1 MITSEIKYLGN
12 LRTECHHLASGTVI
26 ETDAPIDNKGKGE
39 RFSPTDLVAT
49 AYASCMMTI
58 MGIYCNEHGIEDP
71 CTEEANTD
79 SESEDLPYDDLDWLD
94 AVRSIS
100 PETPQGALLVPPAER
115 LKKYRREAED
125 KLNSYKEEANKLAT
139 GMAKELELPAAM
151 VPKIIKCLSGYD
163 PDDFMVF

>member
-58 MGIYCNEHGIEDP
+58 MGIYCNEHGIEMNTGIARVQKIMD
-71 CTEEANTD
+71 AN
-79 SESEDLPYDDLDWLD
+79 P
-94 AVRSIS
+94 
-100 PETPQGALLVPPAER
+100 
-115 LKKYRREAED
+115 RRIGKLIIEMDFSGNNWSKLEAE
-125 KLNSYKEEANKLAT
+125 KVLRAGKACPV
-139 GMAKELELPAAM
+139 AKTLGDNVEVEFLIT
-151 VPKIIKCLSGYD
+151 V
-163 PDDFMVF
+163 

>member
-58 MGIYCNEHGIEDP
+58 MGIYCNEHGIEMN
-71 CTEEANTD
+71 TGIARVQKIMEANPRRIGKLIIETD
-79 SESEDLPYDDLDWLD
+79 FSGNNWSEL
-94 AVRSIS
+94 
-100 PETPQGALLVPPAER
+100 
-115 LKKYRREAED
+115 EAE
-125 KLNSYKEEANKLAT
+125 KVLRAGKACPV
-139 GMAKELELPAAM
+139 AKTLGDNVEVEFLIT
-151 VPKIIKCLSGYD
+151 V
-163 PDDFMVF
+163 

>member
-58 MGIYCNEHGIEDP
+58 MGIYCNEHGIEMN
-71 CTEEANTD
+71 TGIARVQKIMEANPRRIGKLIIEMD
-79 SESEDLPYDDLDWLD
+79 FSGNNWSEL
-94 AVRSIS
+94 
-100 PETPQGALLVPPAER
+100 
-115 LKKYRREAED
+115 EAE
-125 KLNSYKEEANKLAT
+125 KVLRAGKACPV
-139 GMAKELELPAAM
+139 AKTLGDNVEVEFLIT
-151 VPKIIKCLSGYD
+151 V
-163 PDDFMVF
+163 

>member
-58 MGIYCNEHGIEDP
+58 MGIYCNEHGIEMN
-71 CTEEANTD
+71 TGVARVQKIMEANPRRIGKLIIEMD
-79 SESEDLPYDDLDWLD
+79 FSGNNWSEL
-94 AVRSIS
+94 
-100 PETPQGALLVPPAER
+100 
-115 LKKYRREAED
+115 EAE
-125 KLNSYKEEANKLAT
+125 KVLRAGKACPV
-139 GMAKELELPAAM
+139 AKTLGDNVEVEFLIT
-151 VPKIIKCLSGYD
+151 V
-163 PDDFMVF
+163 